1 MLCILAHFKLVSVL
15 EQSPLSVLQGEGPV
29 VECPLE
35 NIAVEGNL
43 SVLGEERVLRGGLQL
58 HAGGVEVDALNNIP
72 MKLINVHH
80 INIYVK
86 YIFSNILTSIVR

>member
-43 SVLGEERVLRGGLQL
+43 PVPGEERVLGGGLQL

-72 MKLINVHH
+72 MKLM
-80 INIYVK
+80 
-86 YIFSNILTSIVR
+86 FTILESTG